1 MIDFERKREFNVM
14 IGSQREHCVSVHT
27 LDINTL
33 GHSGQGGLLALTG
46 LVLGQV
52 SQDQKQRNSERSRR
66 DAYPVLSTQMATVPA
81 RDEWAS

>member
-14 IGSQREHCVSVHT
+14 IRSQREHCVSVHT

-33 GHSGQGGLLALTG
+33 GHSGGLLALTG
-46 LVLGQV
+46 LVLGRV

-66 DAYPVLSTQMATVPA
+66 DAYPVLSAQMATVPA